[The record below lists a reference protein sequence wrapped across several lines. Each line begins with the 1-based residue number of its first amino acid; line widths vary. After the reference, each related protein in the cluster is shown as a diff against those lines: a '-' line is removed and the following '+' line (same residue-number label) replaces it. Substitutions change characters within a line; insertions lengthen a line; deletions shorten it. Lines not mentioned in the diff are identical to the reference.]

1 MNVHT
6 VGPGVVSALPCHSSL
21 GWWAVVPDHSLVQ
34 EGCGV
39 PVLRERVPTW
49 AGTQVMSAHT
59 PMWVCL
65 PPQCGQQDGRWTCPV
80 PRSHSP
86 PPGTSLQP
94 LCSKWSHVT
103 SYDKWDERSSGISLF
118 RVKAWTQGAVRLRQ
132 ALSLPGHRRP
142 LVQRLSSCQSL
153 AGAS

>member
-1 MNVHT
+1 MCTQWGRGWCLLCLVTHPQAGGQWCLT
-6 VGPGVVSALPCHSSL
+6 THWCRRAVGSLCSENECRHGLGHS
-21 GWWAVVPDHSLVQ
+21 
-34 EGCGV
+34 
-39 PVLRERVPTW
+39 
-49 AGTQVMSAHT
+49 VMSAHT

-65 PPQCGQQDGRWTCPV
+65 PPQCGQQEGRWTCPV

-103 SYDKWDERSSGISLF
+103 SYDKRDERSSGISLF